1 MSTKIE
7 YCSYGNSIDG
17 TNYCSGVETLAENI
31 VEDNEEDAVLVF
43 PSKDG
48 WASLRSTSYR
58 MTTENAEAVLPLPI
72 YKIKKVLV
80 RIGSFIL
87 EHAYGS
93 AVDYHNLSN
102 FKDKNEK
109 PIDYLDIS
117 KYVLTKN
124 EWSSLPLAE
133 DTGTEGAYI
142 PGIYKDNTFYW
153 EEGSDIIPFLSTRY
167 AIKNGLI
174 DIFPDDTPTYSR
186 LIRSV
191 LYEIGED
198 FYDATFKVSTRLSN
212 IAKHARGCTTDVR
225 DWLFRIEYVPI
236 STKTKIRARKAAKTR
251 EEFIQ
256 PFNQRAEINAASA
269 FGKNM
274 YLTAQKTGVKELVLV
289 KRYTRLADIPPI
301 GTMIS
306 QNGKT
311 YRLVANNYK
320 VTNTIYVEVTHVYS
334 ENWSRKSQH
343 VSVDQKYRNW
353 KIPQDILWRNLY
365 REDYLICS
373 TSKITPLV
381 PSKLSVDLATQ
392 LFHCGDDPEDDTSED
407 KTINTLCWLFTP
419 KGKTARKG
427 VTVPC
432 STYGTANSMIFS
444 ATFKD
449 NLSAGLTLS
458 QVASD
463 SQDALCEEAFYCN
476 EDGTLDK
483 ATVFLSSG
491 LSSRRYDPETN
502 SFGSDEFN
510 GAVGMANIKTSSLYP
525 KISFYTDLLGNKA
538 AANAPKD
545 DLYRDTYK
553 IFKDP
558 GEALKYTYQVH
569 IVPDQL
575 GVIVIGDKFA
585 ELSPLVK
592 GWDGKRKLRLVFSEK
607 TIREGEQI
615 VSGDYVTQTY
625 DGEFFWYKTGRVAQ
639 NASILIDGDVWR
651 LYTKQ
656 SKYVAWAICDEK
668 NRLLIGCNTLLKRE
682 IFFSMAHKR

>member
-1 MSTKIE
+1 MSKIQ
-7 YCSYGNSIDG
+7 YSSYGNSIDG
-17 TNYCSGVETLAENI
+17 TNYCSGVDTLAENI
-31 VEDNEEDAVLVF
+31 IEDNEEDAVLVF

-48 WASLRSTSYR
+48 WANLRSTSYR
-58 MTTENAEAVLPLPI
+58 MTTENAEAVIPSPI
-72 YKIKKVLV
+72 YKIKKFFIKTPDVKLDENRYRLADYINPV
-80 RIGSFIL
+80 TKQSF
-87 EHAYGS
+87 
-93 AVDYHNLSN
+93 
-102 FKDKNEK
+102 
-109 PIDYLDIS
+109 LDEFDITHFVFA
-117 KYVLTKN
+117 KK
-124 EWSSLPLAE
+124 EWDSLPIAE
-133 DTGTEGAYI
+133 DVGAFDI
-142 PGIYKDNTFYW
+142 PLYCYGPHKDNTFFW
-153 EEGSDIIPFLSTRY
+153 EDSSFTIPFVGTIYRKGSFLSVDDSPVYERLLRT
-167 AIKNGLI
+167 I
-174 DIFPDDTPTYSR
+174 IFQENQKGGNYELSEGVGVT
-186 LIRSV
+186 LRSA
-191 LYEIGED
+191 LRKCD
-198 FYDATFKVSTRLSN
+198 KLP
-212 IAKHARGCTTDVR
+212 TDVR
-225 DWLFRIEYVPI
+225 NWLFRIEYVPI

-301 GTMIS
+301 GTIIS

-373 TSKITPLV
+373 TSPITPLV
-381 PSKLSVDLATQ
+381 PSKLSVGLATQ
-392 LFHCGDDPEDDTSED
+392 LFLCGDTSED
-407 KTINTLCWLFTP
+407 KTIKNLSWLFTP
-419 KGKTARKG
+419 KAKTAIKG

-432 STYGTANSMIFS
+432 ATYGMANSMLFS

-449 NLSAGLTLS
+449 NLSAGLTM
-458 QVASD
+458 AKEPNED
-463 SQDALCEEAFYCN
+463 SQEALCEEAFYCN

-483 ATVFLSSG
+483 ATVILTSG
-491 LSSRRYDPETN
+491 LSSRRYDPESD

-510 GAVGMANIKTSSLYP
+510 PAVGMANIKASSDYP
-525 KISFYTDLLGNKA
+525 KISIYTDLLGNKA

-545 DLYRDTYK
+545 ELYRDTYK
-553 IFKDP
+553 ILKNP

-569 IVPDQL
+569 IVPDQADL

-592 GWDGKRKLRLVFSEK
+592 EWGDTRTLKLVFSERPL
-607 TIREGEQI
+607 REGEQI
-615 VSGDYVTQTY
+615 VEGDVYRQVEDTRYFTFISETRQGY
-625 DGEFFWYKTGRVAQ
+625 
-639 NASILIDGDVWR
+639 ASISLVDSMKNV
-651 LYTKQ
+651 LYK
-656 SKYVAWAICDEK
+656 SSNYVAWAICDEK
-668 NRLLIGCNTLLKRE
+668 NRLLIGCNDKHKYK
-682 IFFSMAHKR
+682 IFFYMVHKR

>member
-1 MSTKIE
+1 MSTKIQ
-7 YCSYGNSIDG
+7 YSSYGNSIDG

-31 VEDNEEDAVLVF
+31 VEENEEDAVIVF

-58 MTTENAEAVLPLPI
+58 MTTENTEAVLPLPI
-72 YKIKKVLV
+72 YKIKRFLLK
-80 RIGSFIL
+80 IPENISFAWREEVTKEAL
-87 EHAYGS
+87 
-93 AVDYHNLSN
+93 LSD
-102 FKDKNEK
+102 F
-109 PIDYLDIS
+109 IDENGDSISREFDITHLIFP
-117 KYVLTKN
+117 VAQ
-124 EWSSLPLAE
+124 WQALPLANSGE
-133 DTGTEGAYI
+133 EYLDKE
-142 PGIYKDNTFYW
+142 YKDNTFYW
-153 EEGSDIIPFLSTRY
+153 EEGSCKIPFSGTVYKIGANVIDGLNDNTPSYYRLLRSLLYKNGNKYNYLEVYNLSTI
-167 AIKNGLI
+167 AKNGTIKSGSKDL
-174 DIFPDDTPTYSR
+174 
-186 LIRSV
+186 
-191 LYEIGED
+191 
-198 FYDATFKVSTRLSN
+198 
-212 IAKHARGCTTDVR
+212 DVR
-225 DWLFRIEYVPI
+225 DWLFRIEYVPV

-301 GTMIS
+301 GTVIY
-306 QNGKT
+306 QNGKA

-373 TSKITPLV
+373 TSPITPLV
-381 PSKLSVDLATQ
+381 PSKLNVDLVTR
-392 LFHCGDDPEDDTSED
+392 LFLCGDTSAD

-419 KGKTARKG
+419 KNETAIKG

-449 NLSAGLTLS
+449 NLSAGLTMAKVTNENS
-458 QVASD
+458 QE
-463 SQDALCEEAFYCN
+463 ALCEEAFYCN

-483 ATVFLSSG
+483 ATVILSSG
-491 LSSRRYDPETN
+491 LSSRRYDPEN
-502 SFGSDEFN
+502 DSFGSDEFN
-510 GAVGMANIKTSSLYP
+510 AAVGMANINARSVYP
-525 KISFYTDLLGNKA
+525 KISFYTDPFGNKA

-545 DLYRDTYK
+545 ELYRDTYK
-553 IFKDP
+553 ILKDP

-569 IVPDQL
+569 IVPDQADL

-592 GWDGKRKLRLVFSEK
+592 DWGDTRTLNFVLSERPL
-607 TIREGEQI
+607 REGEQI
-615 VSGDYVTQTY
+615 VVGDAYTQSNNLSYFYYSAGTE
-625 DGEFFWYKTGRVAQ
+625 GARLQLLKTATDLLES
-639 NASILIDGDVWR
+639 NPN
-651 LYTKQ
+651 
-656 SKYVAWAICDEK
+656 YVAWAICDEK
-668 NRLLIGCNTLLKRE
+668 NRLLIGCNDKNKSDINFR
-682 IFFSMAHKR
+682 MAHKR